1 MIVLAALL
9 FLASEILLY
18 YRWAS
23 MTEPTCILIV
33 DTAEPLKGAQVTV
46 DGVTLPQPYKV
57 TVGDDGR
64 YTLPFYLEPERY
76 MVRVEQNGQM
86 L

>member
-1 MIVLAALL
+1 MTSPFPSSESSSTPAKKADRGPFVISMIVLAALL

-33 DTAEPLKGAQVTV
+33 DTAEPLKGA
-46 DGVTLPQPYKV
+46 
-57 TVGDDGR
+57 
-64 YTLPFYLEPERY
+64 
-76 MVRVEQNGQM
+76 
-86 L
+86 